1 MITSYLFE
9 NTTVLSL
16 SESWAKTCT
25 VMNDTPLSAAFW
37 KIEEMSGEQYLDEL
51 PELQL
56 NAEQIFIRMN

>member
-56 NAEQIFIRMN
+56 NMEKIFIGMN

>member
-1 MITSYLFE
+1 VITSYLFE

-25 VMNDTPLSAAFW
+25 VMNDTPLSAAYW
-37 KIEEMSGEQYLDEL
+37 KIEEMSGEKYLDEL

-56 NAEQIFIRMN
+56 NMDQICIGMN

>member
-1 MITSYLFE
+1 VITSYLFE

-37 KIEEMSGEQYLDEL
+37 KMEEMSGEKYLDEL
-51 PELQL
+51 PELQI
-56 NAEQIFIRMN
+56 NMEQIFIGIN